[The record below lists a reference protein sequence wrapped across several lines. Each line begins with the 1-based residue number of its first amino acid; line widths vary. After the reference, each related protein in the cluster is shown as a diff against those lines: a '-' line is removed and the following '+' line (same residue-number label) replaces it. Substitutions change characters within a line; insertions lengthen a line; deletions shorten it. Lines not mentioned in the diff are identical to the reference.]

1 MRPVSFNME
10 ILTDLQDIA
19 LSDRTNTLPISF
31 FHSDTEA
38 DIFINCHNSVMNN
51 FIYAHDFFE
60 MIYMCKGDIL
70 NWVDDRKDFVINVM
84 LPPETFRRTFHSTMH
99 QNRQSDELFHNFA
112 LSPDSRANYMTF
124 HNT

>member
-10 ILTDLQDIA
+10 MLTDLQDIA
-19 LSDRTNTLPISF
+19 LSDRTN
-31 FHSDTEA
+31 TEA

-51 FIYAHDFFE
+51 FIHAHDFFE
-60 MIYMCKGDIL
+60 MIYVCKGDIL

-112 LSPDSRANYMTF
+112 LSPDSRAN
-124 HNT
+124 